1 MRVIIG
7 QDKGV
12 ATWVSL
18 GLFKNSNSFDLAT
31 TRAIGISN
39 NNKLICGVVYNNLQ
53 TDVNDKPYSI
63 EMTIYSIDKTW
74 CTKYNLSVLFA
85 YPFSQYNLK
94 RVQATTREDNG
105 HVRAFLE
112 RLGFKLCGIARM
124 GHPDLCNAAVYD
136 MLKHEC
142 RWIRN
147 GKKNSKGPRSS
158 RNS

>member
-1 MRVIIG
+1 MKLIVG

-12 ATWVSL
+12 TTWVSL
-18 GLFKNSNSFDLAT
+18 GLFKTSDAFDLNLS
-31 TRAIGISN
+31 RAIGISHKG
-39 NNKLICGVVYNNLQ
+39 KLICGVVYNNLQ
-53 TDVNDKPYSI
+53 TDIYDKPYSI
-63 EMTIYSIDKTW
+63 EMTIYSIDKRW
-74 CTKYNLSVLFA
+74 CTRDNIAALFA

-142 RWIRN
+142 RWIKH
-147 GKKNSKGPRSS
+147 GKEDSKSP
-158 RNS
+158 